1 MSSSRIQLY
10 TMCAEC
16 LWKIQMKKHFFL
28 NCEWHHCLL
37 NYGRFFILSFSF
49 QATLLLCTTGQQQS
63 FVFCREINGW
73 TLIHSTKKGTYSYQK
88 NGISCGRTKRRV
100 NAHGPLLEFLTF
112 SIWAAFHF
120 IFFSLFVSPTVSM
133 VCPDKR
139 VWTTTNCLYVC
150 QEHGVQT
157 SMKHLSMNRKESVDG
172 NTFLSNQ
179 PLLWSTLWLGYALM
193 FYLRTWPALYATRVL
208 NLYKCDF
215 LADYIRL
222 ASSHSIPFSCK
233 S

>member
-1 MSSSRIQLY
+1 MFIENTDEETFLSKLWMTPLPAQLWPVVY
-10 TMCAEC
+10 SFLFFWSNIATMYNRSTAELC
-16 LWKIQMKKHFFL
+16 FL
-28 NCEWHHCLL
+28 QRNKRV
-37 NYGRFFILSFSF
+37 NSDTFY
-49 QATLLLCTTGQQQS
+49 
-63 FVFCREINGW
+63 
-73 TLIHSTKKGTYSYQK
+73 KKGTYSYPK

-157 SMKHLSMNRKESVDG
+157 SMKHLSMNRKERVSTAILFFFVKSAFTLEYIMVRVCV
-172 NTFLSNQ
+172 NVLSSNF
-179 PLLWSTLWLGYALM
+179 TCTVRY
-193 FYLRTWPALYATRVL
+193 TCT
-208 NLYKCDF
+208 
-215 LADYIRL
+215 
-222 ASSHSIPFSCK
+222 
-233 S
+233 